1 MLLLLFVLHGNLI
14 ERGDMVCPS
23 ELPLLSETFIP
34 QKPVQVMPS
43 SSSSSRFSSSEVLCS
58 HLPLF

>member
-1 MLLLLFVLHGNLI
+1 VI

-23 ELPLLSETFIP
+23 ELPLLSETLIP

-43 SSSSSRFSSSEVLCS
+43 SSSSSSFCFSSSEVLCS

>member
-23 ELPLLSETFIP
+23 EVPLLSETLIP

-43 SSSSSRFSSSEVLCS
+43 SSSFSSSEVLCS